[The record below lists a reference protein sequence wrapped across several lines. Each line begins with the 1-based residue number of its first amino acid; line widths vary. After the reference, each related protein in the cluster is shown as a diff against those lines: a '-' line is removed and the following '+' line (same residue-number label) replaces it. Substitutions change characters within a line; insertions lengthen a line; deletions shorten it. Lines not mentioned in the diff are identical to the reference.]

1 MHSTDFG
8 AKLLNLRLPAIGF
21 LQSRTQALAGR
32 EAGSEIQQN
41 QLPRSVMKKLSVF
54 ICVLLGSALP
64 GWTQQP
70 GAGNASAPATCCDA
84 IEQHLKAMDDR
95 IILLEGQV
103 RSLKEQL
110 AQAQAKGAAAGAEAA
125 ASAAAPATV
134 GSQVAP
140 TAVGQGGEQLP
151 VYGGASAA
159 AKALNPDISAIGD
172 FIADAGHY
180 PTPPGSVNRQVG
192 VQSMTMHESELGF
205 QAIIDPYARG
215 DFFFSFGESGV
226 ELEEGYITFTAL
238 PAGFVARVGKMRAA
252 FGKVNAMHNHVLP
265 WADRPLVTENL
276 VGGEDGIDDAGFSI
290 QRILPAPKGI
300 FLEATGQ
307 LFRGD
312 TGAQTFFL
320 PNGGATVQTLFTA
333 AANKSDVATVEH
345 LRGYKDITESTN
357 LDLGLSYARGHNEL
371 GSPFL
376 THLYGMDATLRWK
389 PLRRSIYHSFVGR
402 TEAIWSQRQQPPVL
416 SPPLG
421 TISAPGEQRSFGMYA
436 SGDYQLARRWF
447 LGGRYD
453 YAQRARNDKQL
464 DRGAA
469 ATLTYWPS
477 EFSQIRGEYR
487 FTRYAEGINANE
499 LLMQVQFSLGAHGAH
514 PF

>member
-1 MHSTDFG
+1 MKRLT
-8 AKLLNLRLPAIGF
+8 LLL
-21 LQSRTQALAGR
+21 
-32 EAGSEIQQN
+32 
-41 QLPRSVMKKLSVF
+41 
-54 ICVLLGSALP
+54 CVLLGPALP

-70 GAGNASAPATCCDA
+70 GNVSPVPCCDS
-84 IEQHLKAMDDR
+84 IEQHFKAMEDR

-103 RSLKEQL
+103 RLLQERL
-110 AQAQAKGAAAGAEAA
+110 AQATGTPPGAEAA
-125 ASAAAPATV
+125 ASAAAPSPNPATAS
-134 GSQVAP
+134 GE
-140 TAVGQGGEQLP
+140 GGAQLP

-172 FIADAGHY
+172 FVSDAGHY

-192 VQSMTMHESELGF
+192 FQSMTMHESELGF

-215 DFFFSFGESGV
+215 DFFFSFGETGV

-252 FGKVNAMHNHVLP
+252 FGKVNTMHNHVLP
-265 WADRPLVTENL
+265 WADRPLVNENL

-312 TGAQTFFL
+312 TGAQTFFV
-320 PNGGATVQTLFTA
+320 PVTPANPTGTVLQTLFTA
-333 AANKSDVATVEH
+333 AAHKSDVATVEH

-357 LDLGLSYARGHNEL
+357 LDLGFSYARGHNEL

-376 THLYGMDATLRWK
+376 TQLYGMDATLRWK

-402 TEAIWSQRQQPPVL
+402 TEAIWSQRQQPLQLPLPL
-416 SPPLG
+416 S
-421 TISAPGEQRSFGMYA
+421 TISLPGEQRSFGMYA

-447 LGGRYD
+447 VGGRYD
-453 YAQRARNDKQL
+453 YAQRARNDRQL

-477 EFSQIRGEYR
+477 EFSQIRAEYR